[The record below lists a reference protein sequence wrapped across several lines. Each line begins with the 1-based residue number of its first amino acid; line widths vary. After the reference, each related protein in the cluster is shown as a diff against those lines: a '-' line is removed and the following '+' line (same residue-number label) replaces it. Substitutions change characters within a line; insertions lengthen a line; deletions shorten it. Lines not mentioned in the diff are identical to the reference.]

1 MTDWTRIIQDTQVA
15 ASYAY
20 FDTGAAAPPPLP
32 VVVAVKAYLDN
43 TAEYGPYL
51 PSLRK
56 AVYENLEQTRAKMA
70 DFIHADAA
78 EIAFTKNGT
87 EAICLVAR
95 GIDWQPGDEVIL
107 PNTEML
113 SNVSVWHLL
122 AKEKQIK
129 VVALKASAEGLIDPQ
144 EVARLITDR
153 TRLISFVALSNV
165 TGAVQPV
172 QEICRIAHS
181 RGVLSH
187 VSASQALGLIN
198 INVREWQCD
207 FLSSCGRKGL
217 RAIEGSGVLY
227 VRQALIASL
236 SPALVGW
243 WNSGVDGKTGE
254 IVLPETAKRFE
265 AGCPNV
271 PAVISLDAA
280 LDYASAIGVDAIEQR
295 CRDLTL
301 EALEKLAALP
311 GFEAYGPQD
320 SRDRLGIIPFN
331 IKGVSPDTL
340 TTKLEEQHIII
351 EAGHFMA
358 TEILKHYNI
367 ERMGRIS
374 LNYFNSSAEIDRLVA
389 AISQIIKESL

>member
-1 MTDWTRIIQDTQVA
+1 MIDWNRIIQDTPA
-15 ASYAY
+15 AARYAY

-32 VVVAVKAYLDN
+32 VVGAVKAYLDK
-43 TAEYGPYL
+43 TAEFGPYL

-56 AVYENLEQTRAKMA
+56 VVYEELERTRTKMA
-70 DFIHADAA
+70 YFIHAESA

-122 AKEKQIK
+122 AKEKGIK
-129 VVALKASAEGLIDPQ
+129 VVPLKASAEGLIDPQ
-144 EVARLITDR
+144 EVARLISNK

-172 QEICRIAHS
+172 QEICRIAKS

-187 VSASQALGLIN
+187 VSASQALGLIS
-198 INVREWQCD
+198 IDISRWQCD
-207 FLSSCGRKGL
+207 FLSACGRKGL

-227 VRQALIASL
+227 VRQPLIAAL
-236 SPALVGW
+236 NPMLVGW
-243 WNSGVDGKTGE
+243 WNSSVDGCSGD
-254 IVLPETAKRFE
+254 IVLSDTARRFE

-271 PAVISLDAA
+271 PAVISLNAA
-280 LDYASAIGVDAIEQR
+280 LDYATAIGVEAIEAR
-295 CRDLTL
+295 VRDLTQ
-301 EALEKLAALP
+301 EALRKLAALP
-311 GFEAYGPQD
+311 GFAAYGPQE
-320 SRDRLGIIPFN
+320 SQHRLGIIPFN
-331 IKGVSPDTL
+331 IAGLSPDTL
-340 TTKLEEQHIII
+340 TEKLEAQHIII

-374 LNYFNSSAEIDRLVA
+374 LHYFNSSEEIDRLVA